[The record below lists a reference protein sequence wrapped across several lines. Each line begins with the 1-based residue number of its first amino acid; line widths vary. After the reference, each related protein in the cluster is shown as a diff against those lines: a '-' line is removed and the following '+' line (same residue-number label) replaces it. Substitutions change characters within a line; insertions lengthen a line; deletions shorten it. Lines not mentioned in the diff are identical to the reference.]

1 MIYLDLLPGR
11 ATGHG
16 AIPTRKRWP
25 VPFRDK
31 ATAVAKAIAL
41 LHQHPDIAGFIVL
54 FGDIQAASDAYLHER
69 IITRATMAHKSS
81 PASNA
86 VGSRPMTQ
94 PTHNDAKQGEF
105 ARLQA
110 AFKQR
115 GHTLRQTHDAETM
128 QPRYFVSAW
137 GFCKSLVSLDDV
149 RAFLQ
154 QIGGDHACS

>member
-1 MIYLDLLPGR
+1 MIYLDLLSRR

-16 AIPTRKRWP
+16 AISTRKRWP
-25 VPFRDK
+25 VPFRDE

-41 LHQHPDIAGFIVL
+41 MHQHPDIAGFIVL

-81 PASNA
+81 PASNP
-86 VGSRPMTQ
+86 VGGMPMTQ
-94 PTHNDAKQGEF
+94 PTHNDGKQGEF
-105 ARLQA
+105 AKLQA

-115 GHTLRQTHDAETM
+115 GHTLRQTHDTETM

-137 GFCKSLVSLDDV
+137 GFCKPLVSLDDV
-149 RAFLQ
+149 RAFLH
-154 QIGGDHACS
+154 QIGGDHASS

>member
-1 MIYLDLLPGR
+1 MIYLDLLSGR

-16 AIPTRKRWP
+16 AISTRKRWP
-25 VPFRDK
+25 SPIRDE
-31 ATAVAKAIAL
+31 ATAVAQAIAL

-81 PASNA
+81 LASNA
-86 VGSRPMTQ
+86 VGGRPMAQ
-94 PTHNDAKQGEF
+94 PTHNDGTQGEF

-115 GHTLRQTHDAETM
+115 GHTLRQTHEAETM

-137 GFCKSLVSLDDV
+137 GFCKPLVSLDDV